1 MEPTKITVRDHGP
14 LLVEGPV
21 RLLDA
26 AGNAYSIDSNK
37 PGLALCRCGASKR
50 RPFCDGSHKTCNFQ
64 AADRA
69 SS

>member
-26 AGNAYSIDSNK
+26 AGNSYSIDSNK